1 MQHQC
6 HLPRTPQALGI
17 PTIDLIQSNTPF
29 FGIVSTEG
37 EYPLGHLFMLASFGA
52 SNNNWIEFLRFKVAR
67 FDCGYNT
74 IIGRPGL
81 AKFMAMSH

>member
-1 MQHQC
+1 
-6 HLPRTPQALGI
+6 
-17 PTIDLIQSNTPF
+17 
-29 FGIVSTEG
+29 
-37 EYPLGHLFMLASFGA
+37 MLASFGA